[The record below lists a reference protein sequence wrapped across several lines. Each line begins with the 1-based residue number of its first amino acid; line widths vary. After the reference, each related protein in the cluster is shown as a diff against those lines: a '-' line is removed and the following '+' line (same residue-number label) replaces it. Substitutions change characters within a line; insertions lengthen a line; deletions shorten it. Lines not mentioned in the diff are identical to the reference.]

1 MTIQEKADRAAEYK
15 QSGKMNCCQT
25 VTRVFA
31 DTVPLSEEYLHK
43 LSAGFA
49 GGMGCMEA
57 TCGAL
62 VGANM
67 ILGLRTDGNGTV
79 KLSRKLL
86 SKFREKCRAVT
97 CKDLKGVST
106 GQVLCECENCC
117 RNAVIALGEVLDEQ
131 SQNLADS

>member
-1 MTIQEKADRAAEYK
+1 MTIQEKADRAAELK
-15 QSGKMNCCQT
+15 KTGAMNCCRA
-25 VTRVFA
+25 VTSVLA
-31 DTVPLSEEYLHK
+31 DTVSLSEEDLHK

-49 GGMGCMEA
+49 AGMGCMEA

-67 ILGLRTDGNGTV
+67 ILGMRTDGNGTV
-79 KLSRKLL
+79 KLSRELL
-86 SKFREKCRAVT
+86 SKFREKCGAVT

-117 RNAVIALGEVLDEQ
+117 RNAVLALGEVLDEQ
-131 SQNLADS
+131 TQNLADS